1 MRRLFIIRKDLHLSA
16 GKLAAMVGHCAEAY
30 WTNLIRNANIEKF
43 DVKNYQFNIQIPF
56 EIYETYINDNHEEPI
71 PVRNQKQYDLKNPGT
86 LLRSS
91 IIKNNNRSMIKK
103 SGLPTV
109 NRSYIPKANKVIM
122 SKDFNNDGGELKASI
137 NVGLGG
143 RKTGSRIVQ

>member
-1 MRRLFIIRKDLHLSA
+1 MR
-16 GKLAAMVGHCAEAY
+16 VAEP
-30 WTNLIRNANIEKF
+30 IVEK
-43 DVKNYQFNIQIPF
+43 VQEPEF
-56 EIYETYINDNHEEPI
+56 EQKQPIGIGETYINDNHEEPI

-109 NRSYIPKANKVIM
+109 NRSYIPKANTVIM